1 MRVSI
6 DPKSSQEAQALHEV
20 HEAVHKKDGS
30 RQILQL
36 AKQRMLGMMLWV
48 QCGAMLPE
56 AD

>member
-1 MRVSI
+1 MKFMKQCIR
-6 DPKSSQEAQALHEV
+6 KTGH
-20 HEAVHKKDGS
+20 G
-30 RQILQL
+30 QILQL